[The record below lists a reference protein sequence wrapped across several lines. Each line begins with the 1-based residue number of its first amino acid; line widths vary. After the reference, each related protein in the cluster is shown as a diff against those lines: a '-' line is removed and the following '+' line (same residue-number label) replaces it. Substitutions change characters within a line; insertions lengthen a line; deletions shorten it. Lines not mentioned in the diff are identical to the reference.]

1 MNNDCLSENR
11 RSAAPF
17 TRREWIALLCVAV
30 LAFGFAFFHPSVF
43 SGDYAYL
50 PGIGLCMSCWAMLA
64 VGCGCIGWKALKWT
78 GQSVFLLLCT
88 LLLSACYGI
97 FANDALRLLN
107 LLPLTAL
114 MALSLFSL
122 KNGGKAMEAESVV
135 SAMHQCF
142 SGLKRYFFAPFSVIT
157 QFFKEKK
164 SKSAANVLLGIGVS
178 LPLALVIMLLLCD
191 ADTQFQRLIG
201 GFFSSFIH
209 ADALLPWN
217 LCRMLLMTLALF
229 SCLLGLLRPYQRTK
243 LCLKKLSLPSA
254 VAVIVLLTF
263 SVIYTVFVFIQCRY
277 LFAGA
282 SATLSGGTY
291 AEYARQGFFQLVAV
305 ALITLA
311 VTLPLILLFPKQ
323 RLIRGLCGY
332 VLLLTL
338 CIVYSAFFRMRLYV
352 QVYGLTRLRVVTLWG
367 IVVIFAVII
376 AVWVKMILP
385 DRRIFAIIAAFTL
398 CTWLGLNYINMDA
411 CIARYNIGH
420 YEAGDIEELD
430 LSYLCFNLSHDARN
444 VIDEYISETDDALI
458 LQRYRNMHVYDP
470 IDEREKTPCWYD
482 WSFVWLK

>member
-17 TRREWIALLCVAV
+17 SRREWIALLCVAV

-43 SGDYAYL
+43 SDDYAHF
-50 PGIGLCMSCWAMLA
+50 PGIGLCGSCWALLA

-107 LLPLTAL
+107 LLPLMAL

-122 KNGGKAMEAESVV
+122 KNGGKAPEAESVV
-135 SAMHQCF
+135 SALLQCAF
-142 SGLKRYFFAPFSVIT
+142 GLKRYFFAPFSAIARL
-157 QFFKEKK
+157 FKEKK

-178 LPLALVIMLLLCD
+178 LPLALVITLLLCD

-201 GFFSSFIH
+201 GFFSRFIH
-209 ADALLPWN
+209 PDALLPWN
-217 LCRMLLMTLALF
+217 FCRMLLLTLALF
-229 SCLLGLLRPYQRTK
+229 SCLLGLLRPSKRTK
-243 LCLKKLSLPSA
+243 PFLKKLSLPSA

-263 SVIYTVFVFIQCRY
+263 SLIYTVFVFIQCRY

-311 VTLPLILLFPKQ
+311 VALPVILLFPKQ
-323 RLIRGLCGY
+323 RFVRGLCGY
-332 VLLLTL
+332 VLVLTL
-338 CIVYSAFFRMRLYV
+338 CIVYSAFFRMRLYI

-367 IVVIFAVII
+367 ILVIFAAII
-376 AVWVKMILP
+376 TVLGKIILP
-385 DRRIFAIIAAFTL
+385 ERRIFPIIAAFTL

-411 CIARYNIGH
+411 CIARYNIDH
-420 YEAGDIEELD
+420 YESGDIEELD
-430 LSYLCFNLSHDARN
+430 LRYLCFQLSHDARS
-444 VIDEYISETDDALI
+444 VIDEYIRETNDRLI
-458 LQRYRNMHVYDP
+458 LQRYRNMPVYYP
-470 IDEREKTPCWYD
+470 IEEREKTPCWYD
-482 WSFVWLK
+482 WSFVWLE